1 MVSLLPIIQEN
12 SSDVIQTTY
21 LWFPKRKNVCTHGL
35 FRGNNKGDGISFQ
48 KWGAGRLSL
57 PPLCFTTAALCAVGR
72 YTVGASIRGI
82 SLLARLRWPTPAHLK
97 SASKR
102 SFMKIRTGL
111 VSERSPSCKTRATAD
126 IIWNL
131 KALCTEKQGE
141 ERHSAPRGLYQSFPG
156 PISLLSHLHWAGK
169 MSKAVWKSMLSML
182 TGMSWL

>member
-1 MVSLLPIIQEN
+1 MSWPLSNYSSMVSLLPIIQEN
-12 SSDVIQTTY
+12 SSDTLFRLLTSDS
-21 LWFPKRKNVCTHGL
+21 PKEKNVCTRSL

-82 SLLARLRWPTPAHLK
+82 SLLAQLRWPTPAHLK
-97 SASKR
+97 SASTR

-126 IIWNL
+126 II
-131 KALCTEKQGE
+131 
-141 ERHSAPRGLYQSFPG
+141 
-156 PISLLSHLHWAGK
+156 
-169 MSKAVWKSMLSML
+169 
-182 TGMSWL
+182 